1 MAGAPKAPA
10 PVSAAAI
17 PTPSA
22 GVEEGEVL
30 VGETLLSL
38 RGGDIPGG
46 SSAPPADKELE
57 MLEGLNFDEPGKL
70 RYFILRGSLVC
81 LRPEGPLFVVFA
93 VVSAS
98 MQQLLAVMHG
108 PGTSGILPPEKGKAG
123 PDCIWLLFNFLCP
136 RR

>member
-1 MAGAPKAPA
+1 MRHC
-10 PVSAAAI
+10 S
-17 PTPSA
+17 
-22 GVEEGEVL
+22 
-30 VGETLLSL
+30 LL
-38 RGGDIPGG
+38 GGDIPGG
-46 SSAPPADKELE
+46 SSVPPADKELE

-70 RYFILRGSLVC
+70 RYFVLRGSLVC

-108 PGTSGILPPEKGKAG
+108 PGTTGILPPGKGKAG
-123 PDCIWLLFNFLCP
+123 PDCVYPLFNFWCP